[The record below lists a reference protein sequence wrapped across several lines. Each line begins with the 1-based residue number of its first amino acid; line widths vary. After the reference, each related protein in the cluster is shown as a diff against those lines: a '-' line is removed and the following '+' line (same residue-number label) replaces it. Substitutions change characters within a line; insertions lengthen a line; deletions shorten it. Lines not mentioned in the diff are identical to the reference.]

1 MIPIIFSSFLAFLLG
16 SIPFGIVF
24 SRIFRAEDP
33 RKVGS
38 GNIGATNVLRSSGNK
53 SIAILTLIAD
63 IAKGSIAVLIGSQI
77 QKDYNLFFTPE
88 LLCGLVAIL
97 GHIFSPFVKFRG
109 GKGVAT
115 SLGVFFALSP
125 YLSLLSLGVFILFA
139 STLRIVS
146 ISSLIAVI
154 AYPISAYFFNY
165 SSNIIFLS
173 VIVAFIIIFRHK
185 ENIGRLIDGTENK
198 F

>member
-1 MIPIIFSSFLAFLLG
+1 MIPIISFIFLSFLLG

-24 SRIFRAEDP
+24 SRIFGKKDP

-53 SIAILTLIAD
+53 SIAVLTLIAD
-63 IAKGSIAVLIGSQI
+63 IVKGSVVVLLGSQLEN
-77 QKDYNLFFTPE
+77 QFNLFFTPE
-88 LLCGLVAIL
+88 LLCGLAAIL

-115 SLGVFFALSP
+115 ALGVFFALAP
-125 YLSLLSLGVFILFA
+125 YLSLLSLGVFVLITVT
-139 STLRIVS
+139 SRIVS
-146 ISSLIAVI
+146 ISSLISVLI
-154 AYPISAYFFNY
+154 FPISAFFLNY
-165 SSNIIFLS
+165 SLNLISLSLII
-173 VIVAFIIIFRHK
+173 AFIIFFRHK
-185 ENIGRLIDGTENK
+185 ENIKRLINGVENK

>member
-1 MIPIIFSSFLAFLLG
+1 MISMIFFIFISFLLG

-24 SRIFRAEDP
+24 SRIFGKKDP

-53 SIAILTLIAD
+53 SIALLTLIAD
-63 IAKGSIAVLIGSQI
+63 IVKGSVVVLIGSQLEI
-77 QKDYNLFFTPE
+77 QSNLFFTPE
-88 LLCGLVAIL
+88 LLCGLAAIL

-115 SLGVFFALSP
+115 ALGVFFALAP
-125 YLSLLSLGVFILFA
+125 YLSLLSLGVFVLITVT
-139 STLRIVS
+139 SRIVS
-146 ISSLIAVI
+146 ISSLIAVLI
-154 AYPISAYFFNY
+154 FPISAFFLNY
-165 SSNIIFLS
+165 SLNLIFLS
-173 VIVAFIIIFRHK
+173 LIIAFIIFFRHK
-185 ENIGRLIDGTENK
+185 ENIKRLINGVENK

>member
-1 MIPIIFSSFLAFLLG
+1 MISIIFCLFFSFLLG

-24 SRIFRAEDP
+24 SRLFGMKDP

-53 SIAILTLIAD
+53 SIAVLTLIAD
-63 IAKGSIAVLIGSQI
+63 IAKGSIVVLIGTQI
-77 QKDYNLFFTPE
+77 QNRYNLFFTPE
-88 LLCGLVAIL
+88 LLCGLAAIL

-115 SLGVFFALSP
+115 ALGVFFSLTP
-125 YLSLLSLGVFILFA
+125 YLSLLSLGIFVLIA
-139 STLRIVS
+139 VTSRIVS
-146 ISSLIAVI
+146 ISSLLAVI
-154 AYPISAYFFNY
+154 TFPISAYFLNY
-165 SSNIIFLS
+165 SLNLIFLS
-173 VIVAFIIIFRHK
+173 IIIAFLIFFRHK
-185 ENIGRLIDGTENK
+185 ENIVRLINGAENK

>member
-1 MIPIIFSSFLAFLLG
+1 MISIIFCLFFSFLLG

-24 SRIFRAEDP
+24 SRLFGMKDP

-53 SIAILTLIAD
+53 SIAVLTLIAD
-63 IAKGSIAVLIGSQI
+63 IAKGSIVVLIGTQI
-77 QKDYNLFFTPE
+77 QNRYNLFFTPE
-88 LLCGLVAIL
+88 LLCGLAAIL

-115 SLGVFFALSP
+115 ALGVFFSLAP
-125 YLSLLSLGVFILFA
+125 YLSLLSLGIFVLIA
-139 STLRIVS
+139 VTSRIVS
-146 ISSLIAVI
+146 ISSLLAVI
-154 AYPISAYFFNY
+154 TFPISAFFLNY
-165 SSNIIFLS
+165 SLNLIFLS
-173 VIVAFIIIFRHK
+173 IIIAFLIFFRHK
-185 ENIGRLIDGTENK
+185 ENIVRLINGAENK